1 MRGNLRFS
9 DDQKPPSK
17 LAHGIQ
23 DIPVNLAVGTV
34 HREIHESE
42 QDNVGVE
49 AAHKIEA
56 SAEIG
61 GHLTQNAH
69 RSHSQNKRT
78 ERTDPYAS
86 NPQSKSQQKRAIR
99 QEYAAAKHSQS
110 TAETARTTTK
120 TAKRAAGGQK
130 NVRRFVTNNK
140 HILLIFG
147 GILVML
153 LFLMSAVS
161 SCSMLFQGGISAFSS
176 SVYTGEDVDMQ
187 SAETLYLVMEEELQE
202 YLDNYESEY
211 EFESY
216 IFDLD
221 EIGHNPYELTA
232 LITALHGGSWT
243 ADEIGDILAEIFEAQ
258 YILTEEI
265 HGDTVIIT
273 LESTSIGELAEV
285 LLTEEQLE
293 MYEVYFTVL
302 EDRTDLFE
310 TE

>member
-1 MRGNLRFS
+1 M
-9 DDQKPPSK
+9 
-17 LAHGIQ
+17 
-23 DIPVNLAVGTV
+23 NLAVGTV

-61 GHLTQNAH
+61 GHLMQNAH
-69 RSHSQNKRT
+69 HSHSANKRT
-78 ERTDPYAS
+78 GRTDPYSS
-86 NPQSKSQQKRAIR
+86 NPQSRSQQKRAIR

-110 TAETARTTTK
+110 TAGTTGTAAKSAKR
-120 TAKRAAGGQK
+120 TAKGQ
-130 NVRRFVTNNK
+130 NNIRRFVTNNK
-140 HILLIFG
+140 HILLILG

-153 LFLMSAVS
+153 LFLMSTVS
-161 SCSMLFQGGISAFSS
+161 SCSMLFQGGMSAFTSAA
-176 SVYTGEDVDMQ
+176 YTGEDADMQ
-187 SAETLYLVMEEELQE
+187 SAETLYLVMEEELQA
-202 YLDNYESEY
+202 YIDGYELEY
-211 EFESY
+211 EFETY
-216 IFDLD
+216 IYDLD
-221 EIGHNPYELTA
+221 EIVHDPYELIA

-243 ADEIGDILAEIFEAQ
+243 ADEIGDILVEIFEAQ
-258 YILTEEI
+258 YLLTKEI

-273 LESTSIGELAEV
+273 LESTSIGDLAEI

-293 MYEVYFTVL
+293 MYEVYLTIL